1 MISVRYGS
9 PHPLRQ
15 AVVFFMR
22 QQCGWC
28 SLFPGRVSCSGS
40 ELHGIPRKCVT
51 SILLATRFGSRCRA
65 KRRLAVASDVLSWH
79 YSPYRYMFCNESC
92 VLRFQIK
99 FRTGKNAVVLVNCCN
114 SLGMHESVCLFFS
127 TTAIVIFPV
136 CATAAAAV
144 QLLLVLLLW
153 RLLLLTHE
161 APYLHTSRSLSPSLQ
176 LERVTRV
183 EKNV

>member
-1 MISVRYGS
+1 MIGVRYGS

-40 ELHGIPRKCVT
+40 ELHGIPRRCVT

-65 KRRLAVASDVLSWH
+65 KRRLAVAADVLSWH
-79 YSPYRYMFCNESC
+79 YSLYRYTFCNESC

-99 FRTGKNAVVLVNCCN
+99 FRPGKNVVVLLNCMQLSWN
-114 SLGMHESVCLFFS
+114 ARISFFFFPLQLLLFFL
-127 TTAIVIFPV
+127 V

-144 QLLLVLLLW
+144 QLLLVLLL
-153 RLLLLTHE
+153 RCLLLLTHG
-161 APYLHTSRSLSPSLQ
+161 APYLQTSWSLSPSLQ

>member
-79 YSPYRYMFCNESC
+79 YSPYQYMFCNESC

-127 TTAIVIFPV
+127 TTAIVIFSCLRDCRCC
-136 CATAAAAV
+136 CATTTGVTIAAFTAAYPRGAIFAYVSVSVAVAAV
-144 QLLLVLLLW
+144 G
-153 RLLLLTHE
+153 E
-161 APYLHTSRSLSPSLQ
+161 GDAS
-176 LERVTRV
+176 
-183 EKNV
+183 